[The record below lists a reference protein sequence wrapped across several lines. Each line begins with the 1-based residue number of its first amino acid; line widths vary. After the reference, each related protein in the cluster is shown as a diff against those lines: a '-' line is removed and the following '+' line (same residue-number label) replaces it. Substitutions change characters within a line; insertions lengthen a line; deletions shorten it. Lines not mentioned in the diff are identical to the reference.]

1 MKNTANQ
8 LLQPITTKINS
19 KNHLEIGGCDLIN
32 LASEY
37 KTPLYIIDEATLRS
51 ICKDYIRAFEKYENV
66 QILYASKALCNMA
79 ILNIIASEN
88 FGCDVVSEG
97 ELYTA
102 LKAGMNPEKI
112 LFNGNN
118 KTYEELEYAIKSN
131 IGRFSA
137 DNLTELYM
145 LNEIAQNENKK
156 ISVFLRINPKIECHT
171 HEYIKTG
178 QEDSKFGFNMK
189 EIDKI
194 VNLIQNTFKNIDLK
208 GLHAHIGSQIF
219 ETEVFKD
226 EIEILINE
234 YSRLKNKY
242 NIELTEINLG
252 GGFGV
257 KYTEKDEP
265 LSLYEIGEVIVSTLK
280 EKCKKYNIINPK
292 LYLEPGR
299 SVICTAGV
307 TLYKIGN
314 IKEIPNI
321 RTYIAVDGGMSDN
334 IRPALY
340 GAEYNAVIANKM
352 NSNEILKSVRVVGKL
367 CESGDILINEIK
379 LPNPQ
384 KEDILCVFNTGAY
397 NYSMSSNYNRIKKP
411 AMILV
416 NNSQSDIIIS
426 RESFED
432 LVRND
437 IVPKRLKN
445 K

>member
-8 LLQPITTKINS
+8 YLHPITTKVN
-19 KNHLEIGGCDLIN
+19 KENHLEIGGCDLIN
-32 LASEY
+32 LANEY

-51 ICKDYIRAFEKYENV
+51 ICRDYIKAFEKYENV
-66 QILYASKALCNMA
+66 QFLYASKALCNMA
-79 ILNIIASEN
+79 VLNIVASEN
-88 FGCDVVSEG
+88 FGCDVVSAG

-102 LKAGMNPEKI
+102 LKSGMAPDKI

-118 KTYEELEYAIKSN
+118 KTFDELEYAVASN
-131 IGRFSA
+131 IGRFSV
-137 DNLTELYM
+137 DNLTELSM
-145 LNEIAQNENKK
+145 LNKIAQKENKVAN
-156 ISVFLRINPKIECHT
+156 ILLRINPKIECHT

-178 QEDSKFGFNMK
+178 QEDSKFGFNMN
-189 EIDKI
+189 EIDKTI
-194 VNLIQNTFKNIDLK
+194 ELIKSNFKNIDLK

-226 EIEILINE
+226 EIEILISE
-234 YSRLKNKY
+234 YERIKNKY
-242 NIELTEINLG
+242 GIEFTDINLG

-257 KYTEKDEP
+257 KYIESDEP
-265 LSLYEIGEVIVSTLK
+265 LSIYDIGEIIVSTLK
-280 EKCKKYNIINPK
+280 EKCEKHNVKNPK

-299 SVICTAGV
+299 SVICTSGI
-307 TLYKIGN
+307 TLYTIGN
-314 IKEIPNI
+314 IKEIPDI
-321 RTYIAVDGGMSDN
+321 RTYVAVDGGMSDN

-340 GAEYNAVIANKM
+340 GAKYEAVLANKM
-352 NSNEILKSVRVVGKL
+352 NSDENIKTVRIVGKL
-367 CESGDILINEIK
+367 CESGDILIDEIK

-384 KEDILCVFNTGAY
+384 TGDILCVFNTGAY

-416 NNSQSDIIIS
+416 NNSQSDIIIN
-426 RESFED
+426 RETFED

-437 IVPKRLKN
+437 VIPKRLEN